1 MGLFSDLAA
10 VSLTAGLAM
19 SNRTEDERN
28 AKGMD
33 FFTFLDPTYKT
44 KFNISRVDASIIDG
58 ISFQTKSSPKR
69 KSEGKMCVFDK
80 TRQSPSDGVALAGH
94 ADASPGCDP
103 KFPYELTGIGEDSD
117 VVAKE
122 TKNFKYFGGDLRTGP
137 IQDDRNDYVYK
148 CVSQKNDD
156 VLPGKMRNW
165 RKYFSNWEYAKY
177 FNISGKTDNIGKY
190 FYGYDKTT
198 MCDQQLM
205 GLVYLHDEDRRKDPF
220 YTYAVSKE
228 VRDLLFQSPYS
239 GNWGTGTFVS
249 SVMQSHSEKK
259 FGATRASDAASDDP
273 WGINTAQTCFEACD
287 GFCEPVQKVNVQC
300 STWTRSKLLRD
311 HCQMTGNITNPQ
323 CLTALTVTEDA
334 VLTHLHDTPGKTDE
348 ANFPYTD
355 PHYTKD
361 DPQRFP
367 HYRTDGKCGLGF
379 RYENDAGTP
388 WCEIMGEG
396 WRAADEDS
404 KTECDGTYVTQGCQK
419 DEKYF
424 KVKHDF
430 EPAAM
435 KCVPETSAAQC
446 ELLARGLMGYTFEST
461 HASNGMCVVDEQK
474 KSVSIKYK
482 INDNDRVVCRRI
494 ATQHPKMIAHGLS
507 CLGNTKIQS
516 EGDMS
521 LEDCEEDAF
530 FNGKPFFSYNS
541 TTSKCAIADQLGGMH
556 DRRQRQ
562 HVQTSGGGRTR
573 HKFGAQKLCLYR
585 NAEILP
591 GNVQGDVHVAEC
603 DDTRKTEATSC
614 APSTAWS
621 TAGLP

>member
-1 MGLFSDLAA
+1 
-10 VSLTAGLAM
+10 
-19 SNRTEDERN
+19 
-28 AKGMD
+28 
-33 FFTFLDPTYKT
+33 
-44 KFNISRVDASIIDG
+44 
-58 ISFQTKSSPKR
+58 
-69 KSEGKMCVFDK
+69 
-80 TRQSPSDGVALAGH
+80 
-94 ADASPGCDP
+94 
-103 KFPYELTGIGEDSD
+103 
-117 VVAKE
+117 
-122 TKNFKYFGGDLRTGP
+122 
-137 IQDDRNDYVYK
+137 
-148 CVSQKNDD
+148 
-156 VLPGKMRNW
+156 
-165 RKYFSNWEYAKY
+165 
-177 FNISGKTDNIGKY
+177 
-190 FYGYDKTT
+190 
-198 MCDQQLM
+198 
-205 GLVYLHDEDRRKDPF
+205 
-220 YTYAVSKE
+220 
-228 VRDLLFQSPYS
+228 
-239 GNWGTGTFVS
+239 
-249 SVMQSHSEKK
+249 
-259 FGATRASDAASDDP
+259 
-273 WGINTAQTCFEACD
+273 
-287 GFCEPVQKVNVQC
+287 
-300 STWTRSKLLRD
+300 
-311 HCQMTGNITNPQ
+311 MTGNITNPQ

-379 RYENDAGTP
+379 RYENDAATP

-541 TTSKCAIADQLGGMH
+541 TTSKCAIADQLGACTI
-556 DRRQRQ
+556 DANVNTYKQA
-562 HVQTSGGGRTR
+562 VGGRTPVTSSAP
-573 HKFGAQKLCLYR
+573 KNYVYTR
-585 NAEILP
+585 NAEILYQETSKEMCMSQNVTTLENGSDKLCAIDCLEYGGFALRNNECVCTFEKPTDSGTAECVAPTNNSTVYEFVKKISPYRFTTERPSEGEEPIVRIDPKFENRNGVGPSRTSGILGTGSPSHKAPDGWKTEVKEQKEYFHEFKNGKWVRKEGWEKGPFRKKSVTVYEAP
-591 GNVQGDVHVAEC
+591 GENGIILSAGAYACDSNGKNCAMKFQDEVESNLDYNLKWEAFRENNARRPTLGQAERMDALDVHEGP
-603 DDTRKTEATSC
+603 TNRRSK
-614 APSTAWS
+614 
-621 TAGLP
+621 L